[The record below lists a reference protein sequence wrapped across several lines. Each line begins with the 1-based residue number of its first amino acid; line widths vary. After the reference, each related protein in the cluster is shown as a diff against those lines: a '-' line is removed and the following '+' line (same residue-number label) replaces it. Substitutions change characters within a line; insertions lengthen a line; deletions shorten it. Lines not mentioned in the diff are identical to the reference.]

1 MRPKRVFLLP
11 PRTLFLWVTANQPTP
26 PFLRSAPVVAE
37 KFRLPA
43 SNPGR
48 PPTRP
53 EADPSSGR
61 AFYRWARFVCF
72 SSVCSGTDPTKEN
85 ELDGVKWHNLSDWL
99 KSHWSMLMGWKWS
112 KITLLRNFFLDKVL
126 PLWCINRV
134 SQSLRS
140 EWVWLRS
147 LKNGKTTSA
156 AATTA
161 AAAIR
166 TSCFAFFSRPSEF
179 VQNGCFVRSPRQ
191 RKVRP
196 SFSNQLIFAPKCF
209 RICENSMESLNVS
222 NCEWLWVTLFQ
233 LVSFICL
240 NLLTFSPLNKHSRK
254 KLNFPFRA
262 VCSSKSC

>member
-1 MRPKRVFLLP
+1 M
-11 PRTLFLWVTANQPTP
+11 
-26 PFLRSAPVVAE
+26 S
-37 KFRLPA
+37 
-43 SNPGR
+43 
-48 PPTRP
+48 
-53 EADPSSGR
+53 
-61 AFYRWARFVCF
+61 
-72 SSVCSGTDPTKEN
+72 
-85 ELDGVKWHNLSDWL
+85 
-99 KSHWSMLMGWKWS
+99 MGWKWS

-126 PLWCINRV
+126 PLWCITRV

-147 LKNGKTTSA
+147 LKIWKNNSSSNNCSNSDKNLLF
-156 AATTA
+156 
-161 AAAIR
+161 
-166 TSCFAFFSRPSEF
+166 CFFSRSSKF

-254 KLNFPFRA
+254 KPQLSFPCCLFLQVLLNVRLSIVAFL
-262 VCSSKSC
+262 